1 MEREYL
7 QELDHKVYSIEN
19 VYKGDYLSRLT
30 TTDGVF
36 YSRLSLIKL
45 LENAC
50 ILYGSTL
57 EGRIQAIRKVTGY
70 HHKTPVI
77 MIPDFV
83 SAFPTE
89 SYKQSTCV
97 WIFNHP
103 FKIEELGKKK
113 CKVIFNDG
121 QFIIVN
127 VSKEV
132 LLSQRQRCEW
142 TLEKFRQT
150 QHNMNRIIEYHR
162 VRNY

>member
-1 MEREYL
+1 VEREYL
-7 QELDHKVYSIEN
+7 QELDHKVHSIEN
-19 VYKGDYLSRLT
+19 VYKEDYLSRLL

-36 YSRLSLIKL
+36 YSRLSFTQL

-50 ILYGSTL
+50 ILYCSTL
-57 EGRIQAIRKVTGY
+57 EGRIQAVRKVMGY
-70 HHKTPVI
+70 RHKTPVI
-77 MIPDFV
+77 IIPDLV

-89 SYKQSTCV
+89 SYKKYTCV

-103 FKIEELGKKK
+103 FQIEVLGKKK
-113 CKVIFNDG
+113 CKVIFEDG

-132 LLSQRQRCEW
+132 LLSQQQRSDW
-142 TLEKFRQT
+142 TLEKFRQN
-150 QHNMNRIIEYHR
+150 QQNMNRIIEYHK